1 MKLSFLT
8 ASTAA
13 LLLSS
18 TALLAQDPPAGSQG
32 AFDNVFVDVEGSA
45 VQVPVDLA
53 AEACGLDVAT
63 LQTTAQ
69 TRLDEAGMDA
79 TTIPGLVTANAATA
93 AGIDASGGMTD
104 TDANSMDT
112 VGTDTAGVTPSATT
126 DPMGSTAPASGGTA
140 SADASATA
148 SDTATTTTADATSTL
163 AEGSQPAQ
171 VDDSSTMAAANSPA
185 GTDPAATSG
194 MTTAD
199 ASASADVSGVGS
211 VESTA
216 AETTVTNAQGTADP
230 TTATPGEQ
238 YLALSVCQVDVT
250 RAAELGIP
258 TVENETVTE

>member
-1 MKLSFLT
+1 MKLSSLA

-18 TALLAQDPPAGSQG
+18 TALLAQDAPAGGQG
-32 AFDNVFVDVEGSA
+32 AFENVFVDVEGSA
-45 VQVPVDLA
+45 VQVPAALA
-53 AEACGLDVAT
+53 AEACGLDLAT

-79 TTIPGLVTANAATA
+79 AMIPGLVTANAASA

-126 DPMGSTAPASGGTA
+126 DPMGSTAPAAGGTA
-140 SADASATA
+140 SADASATATA
-148 SDTATTTTADATSTL
+148 SDTATTTTADATSTP

-171 VDDSSTMAAANSPA
+171 VDDASTMAAANSPA
-185 GTDPAATSG
+185 GTDAAATSDVATTG
-194 MTTAD
+194 DTATAD
-199 ASASADVSGVGS
+199 ASASADVAGVGS

-216 AETTVTNAQGTADP
+216 AETTATNAQGTADL
-230 TTATPGEQ
+230 GEQ
-238 YLALSVCQVDVT
+238 YLALSVCQIDVT
-250 RAAELGIP
+250 RASELGIP
-258 TVENETVTE
+258 NETVTE